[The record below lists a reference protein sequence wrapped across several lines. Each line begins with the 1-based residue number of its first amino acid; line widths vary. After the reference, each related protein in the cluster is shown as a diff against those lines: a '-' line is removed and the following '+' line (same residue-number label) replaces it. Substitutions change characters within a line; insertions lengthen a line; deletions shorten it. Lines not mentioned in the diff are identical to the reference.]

1 MLGAIVGDTVGSIYE
16 FNNTKDYNFELFTSQ
31 SGYTDDSIMTMAVA
45 YWLLKDPEHKYETL
59 EEAMVTFA
67 KNCYCPKGG
76 YGEMFYVW
84 LFMPWSLHE
93 ICPMAFDD
101 DFSPKYDS
109 PDGRV
114 PYNSWGNGA
123 AMRASA
129 VGWKFRTLEQT
140 EEVAAISASITHDHP
155 EGIKGAQATAAAI
168 WMARNGKSKT
178 EIKEY
183 IEQRFGYDL
192 DTHTDEIRK
201 TYGWED
207 SCQGTVPPAI
217 RAFLDSTDFESA
229 VRIAVSLGGDSDT
242 LACITGGIAEAFYGE
257 IPSEIMKVAF
267 EIIPAGFQHVLKV
280 FEQGSYYGQ
289 RYSVCEYRTDSAQIS
304 KKYAPNNI
312 TALEENEI
320 FVFGSNLQ
328 GSHGGGAAAAAV
340 RYFGAIWGQGVG
352 MQGQCYAIPTMH
364 GGVDAIRPYVDEF
377 IEYAKNHPELTF
389 LVTRIGC
396 GIAGFKDSE
405 MAPLFKDALDVPN
418 VLLPK
423 SFVEELKK

>member
-1 MLGAIVGDTVGSIYE
+1 MVGSVYE
-16 FNNTKDYNFELFTSQ
+16 FDNIKTTDFPFFSQ
-31 SGYTDDSIMTMAVA
+31 RSIYTDDSIMTVAVA
-45 YWLLKDPEHKYETL
+45 EWLLTDNQHTHETL
-59 EEAMVTFA
+59 EKIMVRYADAF
-67 KNCYCPKGG
+67 PFPEGG
-76 YGEMFYVW
+76 YGGSFAQW
-84 LFMPWSLHE
+84 LFQPESLVD
-93 ICPMAFDD
+93 CKTGKVAG
-101 DFSPKYDS
+101 K
-109 PDGRV
+109 RV

-129 VGWKFRTLEQT
+129 VGWKFCTLEET
-140 EEVAAISASITHDHP
+140 ERVAALSASITHDHP

-168 WMARNGKSKT
+168 FLARNGKSKQ
-178 EIKEY
+178 EIKDY

-192 DTHTDEIRK
+192 GTHTDELRK

-242 LACITGGIAEAFYGE
+242 LACITGGIAEAYYGE
-257 IPSEIMKVAF
+257 IPRDIFNAAMDRLPESF
-267 EIIPAGFQHVLKV
+267 LYVLKV
-280 FEQGSYYGQ
+280 FEQGSFYGDRASVVGQ
-289 RYSVCEYRTDSAQIS
+289 RQDVPLSERRYTPENIS
-304 KKYAPNNI
+304 SLA
-312 TALEENEI
+312 ENEI

-340 RYFGAIWGQGVG
+340 RYFGAVWGQGVG

-377 IEYAKNHPELTF
+377 IDYAIQHPEHTF

-396 GIAGFKDSE
+396 GIAGFKDE
-405 MAPLFKDALDVPN
+405 QMAPLFAAALDLPN
-418 VLLPK
+418 VVLPK
-423 SFVEELKK
+423 TFVDVIK